1 MSDSANNDP
10 ISSALNMTPLIPGDE
25 PNQVTKL
32 IGEMFDDSAKADFTT
47 ARANI
52 HKLIESGTDSLDKLV
67 QIAAASQHPRA
78 FEVVSTLMKT
88 LLDAN
93 KDLLDIQSKIRE
105 IDGADTP
112 KNGDARVINNNLFVG
127 STLELQ
133 RMIKNMS
140 KNDGDRELPGEP
152 ES

>member
-1 MSDSANNDP
+1 MSDNANTDP
-10 ISSALNMTPLIPGDE
+10 ISAAMNMSPLIPGDS
-25 PNQVTKL
+25 PNQVMKL
-32 IGEMFDDSAKADFTT
+32 VGEMFDDSAKADFTT

-52 HKLIESGTDSLDKLV
+52 HKLIESGNDSLDRLV
-67 QIAAASQHPRA
+67 QIAAQSQHPRA

-105 IDGADTP
+105 IEHADTP
-112 KNGDARVINNNLFVG
+112 QNGEAKVINNNLFVG

-133 RMIKNMS
+133 KMLKNMG
-140 KNDGDRELPGEP
+140 KNDRDSDVSGE
-152 ES
+152 S